1 MFKIH
6 NGRLYADVTPR
17 RLSFAIPEGFWLETL
32 PQGNSEDHIAF
43 LTADRK
49 VEVEISVGSHT
60 YESTADDVF
69 RFFDDAPEAAVE
81 GPSPIEVN
89 GLSGHS
95 IYFLEATNAQ
105 YVVLLDIGGGS
116 FLGWDEGNEENEEDD
131 WVDRIEV
138 TVTVFGCKTDEE
150 AAAKIRAVAK
160 DLAIVALIESID
172 VHSEKAE

>member
-43 LTADRK
+43 LTADK
-49 VEVEISVGSHT
+49 SVEVEISVGSHT

-69 RFFDDAPEAAVE
+69 RFFDDAPETAVE
-81 GPSPIEVN
+81 GPTPIEVN
-89 GLSGHS
+89 GLAGHS

-105 YVVLLDIGGGS
+105 YVVLLDIGICS
-116 FLGWDEGNEENEEDD
+116 FLSWDEEDD

-138 TVTVFGCKTDEE
+138 TVTAFGCKSDEE
-150 AAAKIRAVAK
+150 AAEKIKTVAK
-160 DLAIVALIESID
+160 DPAIVALIESID
-172 VHSEKAE
+172 VHSDKAE